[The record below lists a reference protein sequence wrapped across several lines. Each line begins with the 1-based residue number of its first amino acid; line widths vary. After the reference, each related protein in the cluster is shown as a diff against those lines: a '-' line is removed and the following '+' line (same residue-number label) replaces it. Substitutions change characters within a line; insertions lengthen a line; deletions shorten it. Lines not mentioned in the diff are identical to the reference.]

1 MQIYLFSAGNVFR
14 WISHLISKT
23 YVIGWLSRDVLH
35 ILWIAASTILQCSR
49 HLLPQKAACDS
60 GFCHTTLGTQTKNF
74 GPHVCW
80 NLTVSLYAGTLLQL
94 HSPILR
100 YLGCFSYTTVSEGQC
115 VHILRHSDKTVY
127 GTTWQY
133 LAGTVSCGNN
143 RIPKHT
149 TLNAYTLLEAKIPRH
164 QELKSGVQ
172 QRNTDIVGWY
182 EQSCAKSSF
191 FIFSSGEINW
201 ERKQKGKNKTYN
213 IG

>member
-1 MQIYLFSAGNVFR
+1 MSYIFYEYLQVPLSSVAETCCLKEL
-14 WISHLISKT
+14 HLIVDFAT
-23 YVIGWLSRDVLH
+23 PLQVLRLR
-35 ILWIAASTILQCSR
+35 ILALVSAETLILDPA
-49 HLLPQKAACDS
+49 H
-60 GFCHTTLGTQTKNF
+60 
-74 GPHVCW
+74 
-80 NLTVSLYAGTLLQL
+80 LTVSLYTGTLPQL

-149 TLNAYTLLEAKIPRH
+149 TLNAYTLLQAKIPRH

-172 QRNTDIVGWY
+172 QRNTDIVG
-182 EQSCAKSSF
+182 
-191 FIFSSGEINW
+191 
-201 ERKQKGKNKTYN
+201 
-213 IG
+213 